1 MSSKVDDESSHHQV
15 KKRRRTKKEEKKNQG
30 EGLKQTPRGYG
41 ERKVLAELPKVDS
54 LTFGEVLG
62 FGHFSHVYSGVY
74 RNKYPAAIKIIE
86 RGSRRL
92 VAKEID
98 LLKKL
103 RGLPHIIQLYEVMDL
118 EETTLL
124 VFEKAESIS
133 AEEFYSKVTISNF
146 RHILRCLLTALLYA
160 HEKGVVHRDVKL
172 GNIMISPDFSELKLI
187 DWGCGATIKEKMS
200 SKAGSRT
207 CRSIEMLLGF
217 EGYETSGDMWAVGAF
232 IYTVLCGGKLPWRMP
247 NSWQTI
253 VTLSSYFGRRNTLEL
268 ADNLGCEVPDDV
280 VEAIKAETPTR
291 LSANYSNDMKSLQ
304 DHDLIDLMHHLLDIN
319 YETRYSASEALD
331 HAFFTHDESNYEY
344 EYEYDD
350 Q

>member
-1 MSSKVDDESSHHQV
+1 MNKDPDGSSHHQGK
-15 KKRRRTKKEEKKNQG
+15 KKRRTRKEGKQNQG

-41 ERKVLAELPKVDS
+41 ERKVLSELPKVDS

-62 FGHFSHVYSGVY
+62 FGHFSHVYSGIY
-74 RNKYPAAIKIIE
+74 KNKYPAAIKIIE

-124 VFEKAESIS
+124 VFERAESMS
-133 AEEFYSKVTISNF
+133 SDDFYSKLTLSNF
-146 RHILRCLLTALLYA
+146 RQVLRRLLTALLSA
-160 HEKGVVHRDVKL
+160 HEKGIVHRDVKL
-172 GNIMISPDFSELKLI
+172 GNIMISPDYSDLKLI

-217 EGYETSGDMWAVGAF
+217 EGYEAAGDMWAVGAF

-253 VTLSSYFGRRNTLEL
+253 VALSAYFGRRNTLEL
-268 ADNLGCEVPDDV
+268 AQNLGCEIPDDV

-291 LSANYSNDMKSLQ
+291 LSANYSPNMKNLQ
-304 DHDLIDLMHHLLDIN
+304 NRDLIDLMHHLLDIN
-319 YETRYSASEALD
+319 YETRYSAEEALD
-331 HAFFTHDESNYEY
+331 HPFFGKDEFNYEY
-344 EYEYDD
+344 EYEYEDE
-350 Q
+350 

>member
-1 MSSKVDDESSHHQV
+1 MNKEEDRTAHHHDG
-15 KKRRRTKKEEKKNQG
+15 KKKRRTKKESKQTQG

-41 ERKVLAELPKVDS
+41 ERKVLSELPKVDS

-74 RNKYPAAIKIIE
+74 KHKYQAAIKIIE

-124 VFEKAESIS
+124 VFERAESMS
-133 AEEFYSKVTISNF
+133 TDEFYSKLTLSNF
-146 RHILRCLLTALLYA
+146 RVTLRRLITALLSA
-160 HEKGVVHRDVKL
+160 HEKGIVHRDVKL
-172 GNIMISPDFSELKLI
+172 GNIMISPDFSDLKLI
-187 DWGCGATIKEKMS
+187 DWGCGAPIKEKMS

-217 EGYETSGDMWAVGAF
+217 EGYESAGDMWSVGAF

-247 NSWQTI
+247 NSWQT
-253 VTLSSYFGRRNTLEL
+253 VVALSAYFGRRNTLEL
-268 ADNLGCEVPDDV
+268 AENLGCEIPDDV

-291 LSANYSNDMKSLQ
+291 LSVNYSQDMKSLQ
-304 DHDLIDLMHHLLDIN
+304 NRELIDLMHHLLDIN
-319 YETRYSASEALD
+319 YETRYSAEEALE
-331 HAFFTHDESNYEY
+331 HPFFDQEGDDYEY
-344 EYEYDD
+344 EYEYED